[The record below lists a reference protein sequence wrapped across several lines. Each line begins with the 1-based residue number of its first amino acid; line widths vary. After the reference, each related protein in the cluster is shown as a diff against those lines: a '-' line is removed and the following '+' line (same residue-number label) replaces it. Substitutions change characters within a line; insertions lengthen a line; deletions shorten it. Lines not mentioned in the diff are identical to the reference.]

1 MPALPTP
8 GPAPGLYP
16 TRTRLRLLQDCQ
28 AGQVY
33 QPVLHPTRSRIV
45 NGPDVTAR
53 IEEMRRADWVHKVAA
68 TRDVGIRLNQWMP
81 TAVGERILAAM
92 NQAATNPD
100 AAAGREAIV
109 AAAQGGPNPGGKPA

>member
-1 MPALPTP
+1 MPTL
-8 GPAPGLYP
+8 PAPCLYP
-16 TRTRLRLLQDCQ
+16 TKTRLLLLQDCQ
-28 AGQVY
+28 HGLVY

-53 IEEMRRADWVHKVAA
+53 IEEMHRASWVHKVPA
-68 TRDVGIRLNQWMP
+68 TRDAGIRLNQWMP
-81 TAVGERILAAM
+81 TAVGDRILAAM

-100 AAAGREAIV
+100 TEAGRAAIV